1 MTSERVDRPD
11 PSDGKSDASPGAPGT
26 GHSRPTA
33 PANRKESE
41 REAGAPRNT
50 PPDNQFD
57 DVKTSSNE

>member
-11 PSDGKSDASPGAPGT
+11 PSDGKSDASPGGPGT